1 MIDLDGLFRK
11 LELVSR
17 ECCDNF
23 TLSVDDTHEL
33 IIRLRQAEKDAA
45 RYRWLRD
52 DAYNYLSGP
61 MIFNCDYCGNPKPDD
76 DGNVIA
82 MAGSE
87 VDLSVDEAMKCSK

>member
-1 MIDLDGLFRK
+1 MIDLDDVVAALRFYERNDY
-11 LELVSR
+11 LLHE
-17 ECCDNF
+17 EAN
-23 TLSVDDTHEL
+23 EL
-33 IIRLRQAEKDAA
+33 ITRLRQAEKDAE

-76 DGNVIA
+76 DGDVIA
-82 MAGSE
+82 MVGSE